1 MTETY
6 YLDGKAYTF
15 DTQEEL
21 DAWLAENPTAS
32 LTNDKVSFKPSTDF
46 NTVPADAINVGPTA
60 PVTLGQRI
68 KSKISEYDD
77 YNKNL
82 LTDPS
87 LIEVEET
94 DVDVDIDLEKRKEKQ
109 KAELNK
115 ELDKAFLENPTLFGQ
130 IIENSENLS
139 LQDREIDAG
148 MFGSPQDYLYDI
160 IKKEIGGF
168 GLFGGDRKTP
178 GGFRSRKTGEIIG
191 TSGPVYYP
199 DLTNADIE
207 AIVEERFQL
216 QLQDEKLNKY
226 NTRALNKVNQIE
238 LSENGDVRVWQ
249 NKNRRN
255 IINYTFEGTDFQIAS
270 AIEIINNGVDINGN
284 TATEEEIKTAYTT
297 LETLKEETGATM
309 LYNLKT
315 GSLSIARNKKEED
328 DKIANGEGD
337 VVSLNLAEQQR
348 ILNSQLKLIEPENQY
363 DYLKNLFE
371 TSSLVLADF
380 NEELDIVRSWSVKK
394 TGYQVAAEDGKEGVR
409 TIVRKSLRDIMFD
422 TELVDSS
429 PYLVSEGAD
438 LRHIEDFDEWE
449 KAYKKDKS
457 MLIEKSRR
465 LLKAYKQDHVEYT
478 RENEALKRMY
488 LLNEGLE
495 DVVRPEHINL
505 GLVGIPTNLSAL
517 EGDIKNLLGV
527 WTSDYYTSNLV
538 GSTEREI
545 QDGIATVYDNLGIE
559 ITKSEADAMEKT
571 WSESV
576 NNALLPMN
584 KMLVEFGSINK
595 FASVYGVEAAFGRVI
610 AGLNRGKY
618 VKNGITYTEA
628 AVASRAAAKFPK
640 LKPAAALSKYADD
653 FGLIAQPSLQN
664 KFYQTML
671 FGGYEG
677 VKFELFTQFDASKL
691 ELKPEFLETSGFS
704 TGFGFGAG
712 GRLIT
717 PLAPFL
723 QKQGLLKDLNYKKIG
738 LNSKKLFETF
748 VTQPSSFVV
757 GSEFGEI
764 TNFLVKDIFGISEIE
779 NFMHHHY
786 GDYDAIEQRLIGSYF
801 TGLGLG
807 VGHLKGFGDFK
818 SKNALQRQKVKALR
832 LIQQEA
838 KQIIVPEQNVKL
850 GKGVV
855 ETSPSSKT
863 NRLTE
868 EQINN
873 FTSKQTQDLIHKH
886 ASKKQLENIY
896 KHWEIFDMATSRLNN
911 VYRAE
916 GYLDPRTATERVK
929 EDHKELIEREKEAGN
944 EIILEVVNNNRLKF
958 RQKGIDPTKN
968 AEITKQGKK
977 TTIRYNAERYTP
989 DHMVHEVH
997 HHYTEDLL
1005 GKDAV
1010 FKAEFMR
1017 NISNITNKVILNRL
1031 VTEKEAKILGNP
1043 ARQGQNM
1050 TLTESIKIEYPGG
1063 NYGSNN
1069 VRIQQWEL
1077 FGHIAERMGNKAD
1090 YEAMKNTTLFE
1101 DFKQLIEKIPVRGK
1115 RKVGLQ
1121 TEQQVFEW
1129 FKNYAEHVKKGKNV
1143 IPLFEQ
1149 LKTVI
1154 DPAATKIRAEQRRQ
1168 EGKTSENTYS
1178 SKELDLDSGVK
1189 LNNPKKIADNVQ
1201 SLFEKAMA
1209 EGKTRK
1215 QFLKEISDP
1224 SRRSDN
1230 YDANY
1235 PILGDKLGP
1244 MLDIALSNW
1253 NKTQAPD
1260 FKINLGDRAYESKR
1274 SSIALD
1280 FLTSKSRGLENFFEK
1295 YEATN
1300 KNTGQA
1306 QPLMSWVTG
1315 QMRLRMQETIERG
1328 VGKETDVRE
1337 VNVGD
1342 WNTFDAMFAETPSG
1356 GKVDQSLNSTNPNV
1370 KPKGIQLKNY
1380 EFNFGNVKRKINPES
1395 VENIKEASKEVFY
1408 KSKVEENT
1416 GMQIGEKLRS
1426 TTDAEMNVMIGVKEG
1441 MKPGQIDAAQSKFFR
1456 ENKEIAYDAGIEL
1469 TSNPR
1474 FYENTNAAKTVFNFA
1489 HTKTSEKYKTA
1500 ELTVE
1505 EAKRTNAR
1513 AFKYKKKKATP
1524 ELVDKVQEVINSG
1537 RDAGTRVKKQNVL
1550 KSTLGKNLGNQL
1562 YRETLVELKQE
1573 IDFKLKEEGA
1583 DVKYWSGQKAKL
1595 EAINAGLAMRRLR
1608 GAVPEKLAS
1617 KQMDIVIEE
1626 FISDIK
1632 RIDFAKELVP
1642 GFHVR
1647 NLIENNKKYSELV
1660 DTMGGVDN
1668 FLKEMGYELKGI
1680 DLKTFQTYAESQRLL
1695 GTLKLKVVE
1704 PKIFKN
1710 WSDTRLIKEI
1720 ESVFKNKGL
1729 KDQLKIGEEAWYK
1742 DYNNVKE
1749 FDTLVDWLKEN
1760 LEPELFNSQIIKKS
1774 IGIGLGKVKFATDYN
1789 GNFSQRNNPYWENLI
1804 KDIGKSKK
1812 KLPRWTREYKTVDN
1826 GTFKENVNKELE
1838 NRDLSTDKKKL
1849 AFANYI
1855 TKKYLTREGVSYEN
1869 TIKANEKMLEHVYG
1883 KLFDY
1888 YAGSKNKATALNN
1901 IFRLLQMQT
1910 SIGNGFTRSLATHN
1924 AITTRYVKNWS
1935 ELTRF
1940 EKTHSEHEFQAFG
1953 FNANFMLNMIKNSSS
1968 KAEFLRN
1975 FKPLAKIFKQSII
1988 DRSVQEKYD
1997 GKEFGGKTGFDFKF
2011 TTEAGKYPWLRELAI
2026 AETTLDLVTGK
2037 TYDKLLMDVNTGGKL
2052 IKILDAKLKKRGID
2066 TKNKS
2071 FTEKVIDAKIH
2082 DLAIANGRKK
2092 KKTSQGLSAFDFDLT
2107 VGVSENFVFATK
2119 GGKKRKI
2126 SSGEWP
2132 FVGEKLL
2139 EEGWKMDFTDFNK
2152 VTNGKPGPFFN
2163 KMKNQI
2169 KKFGPENV
2177 FILTARAPE
2186 SQKAIHDW
2194 LKSEGIEIPIENV
2207 VGLGNSTGEAKA
2219 MWMLEKFSEGY
2230 NDMYFVDDAL
2240 PNVKAVKD
2248 VLNQLDV
2255 KSKVQQALMS
2265 KNLDIDIN
2273 NIMQHSLNIESQKK
2287 FSKAEAKI
2295 RGKDIKRRRIFMR
2308 DSAADLELLI
2318 EPLYGKGKK
2327 GNENKKWFK
2336 EELVLPFERGIK
2348 DYNAAR
2354 QSAKNDYMSLRK
2366 ENKDVVKMISK
2377 EVEGTSFTNDMAM
2390 RVYLW
2395 SKAGYTIPDLAKT
2408 SEAKLVEHVMNNP
2421 KLKAYA
2427 ERFATITKQ
2436 AKGLKEPGQN
2446 WWAETMAGEVTNI
2459 DRGVSR
2465 KEYLAE
2471 WIERKNEIF
2480 SEVNLN
2486 KMESKLGTRWRENIE
2501 DMFDRMET
2509 GRTRSLKLDRGSS
2522 AMMNY
2527 LNGGIGTIMNFNTR
2541 SAALQTISTLNFLNM
2556 RENNPIAAA
2565 RAMGNVKQ
2573 FAKDFMFIMN
2583 SDMLKQRRDGLSINV
2598 TEAEIASAAA
2608 SSPNMIQGVIAK
2620 VLKAG
2625 YLPTK
2630 LADSFAI
2637 SFGGATF
2644 YRNRIK
2650 MYEKQGMTTK
2660 EAEKNAFLDFQVL
2673 SERTQQSSR
2682 ADLLSRQQT
2691 TLIGRFVLPFAN
2703 TPMQMNRAGMKD
2715 ILDIAK
2721 GRTTGLRNT
2730 SEAVGRIS
2738 YYMGA
2743 QVALFA
2749 GLQSAL
2755 FAMLFND
2762 EDVSEEKIASTK
2774 TYTLQST
2781 ADSMLRGFGVQGAV
2795 ISAFK
2800 NAIFEFFKQNA
2811 KPAFKAD
2818 YSEVA
2823 EDLLN
2828 ISPPIGSKFGLLDSA
2843 GDDMKWGKDTPFKF
2857 ELGNPK
2863 LEASLKTIQATTN
2876 APVYSP
2882 YQNVTNL
2889 QHALSDKYEMWQRG
2903 LMGAGWSPYNVGI
2916 EKEKKTKKKTKFQT
2930 NISDRIIID

>member
-1 MTETY
+1 MTKTY
-6 YLDGKAYTF
+6 YLNGEAYTF

-21 DAWLAENPTAS
+21 DAWLDKNPTAS
-32 LTNDKVSFKPSTDF
+32 TTNDKVSFKPSTDF
-46 NTVPADAINVGPTA
+46 NIAPVDATSVESIA

-68 KSKISEYDD
+68 KSAISEYDN

-109 KAELNK
+109 KSALNK
-115 ELDKAFLENPTLFGQ
+115 ELDKAFLENPTLFNQ

-178 GGFRSRKTGEIIG
+178 DGFRSRKTGKIIG
-191 TSGPVYYP
+191 TSGEVYYP

-207 AIVEERFQL
+207 TIVEERFQL

-238 LSENGDVRVWQ
+238 LSENGDVRAWQ

-284 TATEEEIKTAYTT
+284 TATEEQIKDAYKNLTD
-297 LETLKEETGATM
+297 LKKETGATM

-315 GSLSIARNKKEED
+315 GSLSIARNKKEEE
-328 DKIANGEGD
+328 DKITNGEGD
-337 VVSLNLAEQQR
+337 VVSLDLAEQQR
-348 ILNSQLKLIEPENQY
+348 ILNSQLKLIEPENKY
-363 DYLKNLFE
+363 DYLKNQFE

-380 NEELDIVRSWSVKK
+380 NEELDMVRTWSVKK
-394 TGYQVAAEDGKEGVR
+394 SGYQVASEDGKEGLR
-409 TIVRKSLRDIMFD
+409 TTVKKSLREIMFD
-422 TELVDSS
+422 TELVDTS
-429 PYLVSEGAD
+429 PYLVSEMAD

-449 KAYKKDKS
+449 KAFGKDRK

-465 LLKAYKQDHVEYT
+465 LLNAYKKDHIEYT

-505 GLVGIPTNLSAL
+505 GLVGIPTNLPAL

-559 ITKSEADAMEKT
+559 RTKSEADAMEKT

-576 NNALLPMN
+576 NNAILPMN
-584 KMLVEFGSINK
+584 KMLVEFAAINK
-595 FASVYGVEAAFGRVI
+595 LATITELDLAFKAVI
-610 AGLNRGKY
+610 TGLNRGKY

-628 AVASRAAAKFPK
+628 AVAARAAKK
-640 LKPAAALSKYADD
+640 GVKVSKYADD

-677 VKFELFTQFDASKL
+677 VKFEFFTQFDAAKI
-691 ELKPEFLETSGFS
+691 ELKPDFLQTSGFS
-704 TGFGFGAG
+704 TGFGFGG
-712 GRLIT
+712 GARLIT

-723 QKQGLLKDLNYKKIG
+723 QRKGILLDIDKTIKIGSRQAKIG
-738 LNSKKLFETF
+738 LSSRKLFETF
-748 VTQPSSFVV
+748 VTQPASFVV
-757 GSEFGEI
+757 GSEFGEV
-764 TNFLVKDIFGISEIE
+764 TNSLVKDIFGISEMS

-786 GDYDAIEQRLIGSYF
+786 GDYDDVQQRLIGSYF

-818 SKNALQRQKVKALR
+818 SKQSLRSTLRTSDRKRKKVASQIIIPEQKVK
-832 LIQQEA
+832 
-838 KQIIVPEQNVKL
+838 V

-868 EQINN
+868 EQLNN
-873 FTSKQTQDLIHKH
+873 FNSKETQDLIHKH
-886 ASKKQLENIY
+886 ASKKQLEDIY
-896 KHWEIFDMATSRLNN
+896 KHWEIIDMSSSRLQN

-916 GYLDPRTATERVK
+916 GYLDPRTANERVK

-944 EIILEVVNNNRLKF
+944 EIVLEVVNNNRLKAF
-958 RQKGIDPTKN
+958 QKGIDPSKN

-1010 FKAEFMR
+1010 FKAEFMQ
-1017 NISNITNKVILNRL
+1017 NISNITNRVTLNRL

-1050 TLTESIKIEYPGG
+1050 TLTESIKIEYPGS

-1069 VRIQQWEL
+1069 VRVQQWEL
-1077 FGHIAERMGNKAD
+1077 FAHIAERMGNKAD
-1090 YEAMKNTTLFE
+1090 YEAMKNTTVFE
-1101 DFKQLIEKIPVRGK
+1101 DLKRLIEEIPVRGE

-1121 TEQQVFEW
+1121 TEQQVW
-1129 FKNYAEHVKKGKNV
+1129 DWLKNYAEHVKKGKNV

-1168 EGKTSENTYS
+1168 EGKTSENVYS
-1178 SKELDLDSGVK
+1178 SKELDLGSGIK

-1201 SLFEKAMA
+1201 SLFEKAVA
-1209 EGKTRK
+1209 EGKTKK
-1215 QFLKEISDP
+1215 QFLREISDP

-1244 MLDIALSNW
+1244 MLDIALSMW
-1253 NKTQAPD
+1253 NRTQAPD

-1280 FLTSKSRGLENFFEK
+1280 FLASKSRGLENFFEK
-1295 YEATN
+1295 YETTN
-1300 KNTGQA
+1300 KTTGQA
-1306 QPLMSWVTG
+1306 QPLMSWITG

-1337 VNVGD
+1337 LNVGD

-1370 KPKGIQLKNY
+1370 KPEGIQLKNY
-1380 EFNFGNVKRKINPES
+1380 EFNFGSTKRKINPES
-1395 VENIKEASKEVFY
+1395 VENIKNASKEIFY

-1416 GMQIGEKLRS
+1416 GVQIGEKLKS

-1441 MKPGQIDAAQSKFFR
+1441 MKPGQVDAVQSKFFR
-1456 ENKEIAYDAGIEL
+1456 ENKEISYDAGIEL

-1489 HTKTSEKYKTA
+1489 HKKTGVKYKTA

-1513 AFKYKKKKATP
+1513 AFKYQKKKATP

-1550 KSTLGKNLGNQL
+1550 KSTIGKNFGNQL
-1562 YRETLVELKQE
+1562 YRETLIELKQE
-1573 IDFKLKEEGA
+1573 IDFKLKEESA
-1583 DVKYWSGQKAKL
+1583 NLKYWSSQKAKL
-1595 EAINAGLAMRRLR
+1595 EAVNAELAMRRLR

-1617 KQMDIVIEE
+1617 KQMDVVIEE

-1647 NLIENNKKYSELV
+1647 NLIENSKKYSELIE
-1660 DTMGGVDN
+1660 TMGGIDN
-1668 FLKEMGYELKGI
+1668 FIKEMGYELKGI

-1695 GTLKLKVVE
+1695 GTLKVKVVE
-1704 PKIFKN
+1704 PKIFEN

-1720 ESVFKNKGL
+1720 EAVFKNKGL

-1742 DYNNVKE
+1742 NENSVKE
-1749 FDTLVDWLKEN
+1749 FDSMIDWLKEN
-1760 LEPELFNSQIIKKS
+1760 LEPEIFNSQFMKKS
-1774 IGIGLGKVKFATDYN
+1774 VGIGSNLAYFGGK
-1789 GNFSQRNNPYWENLI
+1789 RNNPYWENLT
-1804 KDIGKSKK
+1804 KDLGKSKK
-1812 KLPRWTREYKTVDN
+1812 KLPRFAKEYKTVN
-1826 GTFKENVNKELE
+1826 NSTFKKKVNEELE
-1838 NRDLSTDKKKL
+1838 NIDLSTDKKKQ
-1849 AFANYI
+1849 AFARYI
-1855 TKKYLTREGVSYEN
+1855 TKKYLTRKDVSYEN
-1869 TIKANEKMLEHVYG
+1869 TIKANEKMMEHVYG

-1888 YAGSKNKATALNN
+1888 YTGSKNKAIALNN
-1901 IFRLLQMQT
+1901 IFRFLQQQT
-1910 SIGNGFTRSLATHN
+1910 SIGDGITRAFATHN
-1924 AITTRYVKNWS
+1924 AITTRHMKNWS
-1935 ELTRF
+1935 ELKKE

-1953 FNANFMLNMIKNSSS
+1953 FNANFVLNMIKSSGS
-1968 KAEFLRN
+1968 KAQFLRN
-1975 FKPLAKIFKQSII
+1975 FKPVVKIFKQSII
-1988 DRSVQEKYD
+1988 DRNIQEKYD
-1997 GKEFGGKTGFDFKF
+1997 GKEYGGKTGFDFKF
-2011 TTEAGKYPWLRELAI
+2011 TTESGKYPWLRELAI

-2052 IKILDAKLKKRGID
+2052 VKILDAKLKKLGIN

-2092 KKTSQGLSAFDFDLT
+2092 KKKARGMSTFDFDET
-2107 VGVSENFVFATK
+2107 VGVSENYVFATK
-2119 GGKKRKI
+2119 GGLKKKI
-2126 SSGEWP
+2126 ASAEWP
-2132 FVGEKLL
+2132 VVGDKLL
-2139 EEGWKMDFTDFNK
+2139 KEGWKMDFTDFNR
-2152 VTNGKPGPFFN
+2152 VTNGKPGPLMQ

-2169 KKFGPENV
+2169 KKYGSENV

-2194 LKSEGIEIPIENV
+2194 LKSEGIEIPIKNIT
-2207 VGLGNSTGEAKA
+2207 GLGNSTGEAKA

-2230 NDMYFVDDAL
+2230 NDMYFVDDAMS
-2240 PNVKAVKD
+2240 NVKAVKD
-2248 VLNQLDV
+2248 VLGQLDI

-2265 KNLDIDIN
+2265 KNLDVDIN
-2273 NIMQHSLNIESQKK
+2273 NIMDHSLGIASNKK

-2295 RGKDIKRRRIFMR
+2295 RGKDIKRRRVFMR

-2336 EELVLPFERGIK
+2336 KEFIMPFETGIR
-2348 DYNAAR
+2348 DYNVAR

-2366 ENKDVVKMISK
+2366 ENKDVVKIISK

-2395 SKAGYTIPDLAKT
+2395 NKAGYTIPDLAKT
-2408 SEAKLVEHVMNNP
+2408 SKNKLVEHVANNP
-2421 KLKAYA
+2421 RLKAYA

-2436 AKGLKEPGQN
+2436 EKGLKEPGVN

-2465 KEYLAE
+2465 KQYLQQF
-2471 WIERKNEIF
+2471 IDVKNEVF
-2480 SEVNLN
+2480 SEQNLN

-2509 GRTRSLKLDRGSS
+2509 GRTRSLKLDRGSA

-2556 RENNPIAAA
+2556 RENNPISAA
-2565 RAMGNVKQ
+2565 RAMANIPQ
-2573 FAKDFMFIMN
+2573 FSKDFMFIMN
-2583 SDMLKQRRDGLSINV
+2583 SPMLKQRRDGLSINV

-2608 SSPNMIQGVIAK
+2608 SSPNMIQGVISK
-2620 VLKAG
+2620 VLKVG
-2625 YLPTK
+2625 YTPTK

-2650 MYEKQGMTTK
+2650 MYEKQGMKTK
-2660 EAEKNAFLDFQVL
+2660 EAEKQAFLDFQVL

-2682 ADLLSRQQT
+2682 ADLLSKQQT
-2691 TLIGRFVLPFAN
+2691 SLIGRFILPFAN
-2703 TPMQMNRAGMKD
+2703 TPMQMNRAGMKE

-2730 SEAVGRIS
+2730 SESMGRIA

-2743 QVALFA
+2743 QVTLFA

-2755 FAMLFND
+2755 FAMLFNE
-2762 EDVSEEKIASTK
+2762 EDVTPEKIASAK
-2774 TYTLQST
+2774 TFTLQST
-2781 ADSMLRGFGVQGAV
+2781 TDSMLRGFGIQGAF
-2795 ISAFK
+2795 ISSFK
-2800 NAIFEFFKQNA
+2800 NAAIEYFKQA
-2811 KPAFKAD
+2811 PKGYMAD
-2818 YSEVA
+2818 YGEVT

-2828 ISPPIGSKFGLLDSA
+2828 ISPPIGSKYGMLDLA
-2843 GDDMKWGKDTPFKF
+2843 GDRLKFNTKTPFKF

-2863 LEASLKTIQATTN
+2863 LEAGLMSIQAITN

-2882 YQNVTNL
+2882 YQNITNL
-2889 QHALSDKYEMWQRG
+2889 QHALSDKYETWQRIF
-2903 LMGAGWSPYNVGI
+2903 MGAGWTPYNVGI
-2916 EKEKKTKKKTKFQT
+2916 EKEKKKKTKTKFQT